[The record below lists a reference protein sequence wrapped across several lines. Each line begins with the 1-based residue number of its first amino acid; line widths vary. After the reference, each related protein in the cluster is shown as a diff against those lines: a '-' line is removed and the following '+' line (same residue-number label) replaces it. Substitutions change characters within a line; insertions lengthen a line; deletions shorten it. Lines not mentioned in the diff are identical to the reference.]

1 MTAQGG
7 LGLALPLAR
16 AVVESHG
23 GRVTAASEGSGR
35 GSEFCV
41 RLPAFPPA

>member
-7 LGLALPLAR
+7 LGLGLPLVR

-23 GRVTAASEGSGR
+23 GRVTDEAGAA
-35 GSEFCV
+35 V
-41 RLPAFPPA
+41 RWMRRSPSNA